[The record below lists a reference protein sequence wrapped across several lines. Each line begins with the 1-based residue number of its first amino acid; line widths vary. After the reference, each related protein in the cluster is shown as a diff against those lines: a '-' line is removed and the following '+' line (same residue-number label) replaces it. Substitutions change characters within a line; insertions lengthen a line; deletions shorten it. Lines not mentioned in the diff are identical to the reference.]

1 MGWLIRRLWRATTL
15 LCLSPLLLLRAL
27 VRRFV
32 RPDLLVLSFKES
44 VPDHPSGSAL
54 QRLFAQ
60 SEPPLSLH
68 EALVALDEAAAGP
81 GPRGVLI
88 QLERAPLALVQVEA
102 LLRSLDR
109 VRQAGIKVMVWG
121 EGLSGPAL
129 MLAAAADEALG
140 APLGSLEFMG
150 VRVRN
155 VFVHDLL
162 SILGIVPLLHRHGAY
177 KSMGDMFTRQSMSPA
192 HREMSEDLASD
203 LYEQL
208 LTPLILG
215 RPRQREELEAAL
227 AEAPVAHETAVSAG
241 ILDGTAYRDEVRER
255 AARLAGAK
263 DPSKARVVS
272 AAPYLIRRRRQT
284 WLKSVWRDLPRVR
297 VIELLGAIKDD
308 ADARGCAAPILCEAL
323 DEAREDKGIR
333 AVVLRIDSPGGSV
346 LASERIWRA
355 VRRLDEQKPVV
366 ASLGRVAASGG
377 YYAAVGCRTI
387 VAHAGTLT
395 GSIGVVSGKMHLAP
409 ALRRWG
415 VTVDGVQVGARAG
428 LLDPDRGWTPEESDA
443 VWRELMRYYETFLQR
458 VATGRNRTRDEIDA
472 LAQGRVYTGR
482 RAQGLGLVDRIG
494 GVRLALEIACEQAEL
509 DPERVQRERVWPRP
523 SRGLAGL
530 FSSALAP
537 SLGGA
542 GALSGLASLG
552 ALEDALALAQA
563 PALAYCP
570 LRVEGI

>member
-1 MGWLIRRLWRATTL
+1 MGWLIRRLWRAGTL
-15 LCLSPLLLLRAL
+15 LCLLPLLLLRSL

-32 RPDLLVLSFKES
+32 RPDLLVLTFKDA

-54 QRLFAQ
+54 QRLLAK
-60 SEPPLSLH
+60 SEPALSLH
-68 EALVALDEAAAGP
+68 EALTALDEAAAGP
-81 GPRGVLI
+81 GPKGILI
-88 QLERAPLALVQVEA
+88 RLERAQLALVQVEA
-102 LLRSLDR
+102 LLRSLELA
-109 VRQAGIKVMVWG
+109 RQAGIKVLVWG
-121 EGLSGPAL
+121 EGLTGPAL

-162 SILGIVPLLHRHGAY
+162 SILGVVPLLHRHGAY
-177 KSMGDMFTRQSMSPA
+177 KSMADMFTRQSMSPA
-192 HREMSEDLASD
+192 HEEMSQDLARD

-227 AEAPVAHETAVSAG
+227 ADAPVAHETAVAAG
-241 ILDGTAYRDEVRER
+241 ILDGTAYRDELQER
-255 AARLAGAK
+255 AARLVGVK
-263 DPSKARVVS
+263 DPQKARCVGHQ
-272 AAPYLIRRRRQT
+272 PYLIRRRRQT

-297 VIELLGAIKDD
+297 VIELMGAIKDES
-308 ADARGCAAPILCEAL
+308 DARGCAAPLLCEAL
-323 DEAREDKGIR
+323 DEAREDAGVR

-355 VRRLDEQKPVV
+355 VRRLDEEKPVV

-415 VTVDGVQVGARAG
+415 VSVDGVQVGPRAG
-428 LLDPDRGWTPEESDA
+428 LLDPDRGWSADESEA
-443 VWRELMRYYETFLQR
+443 VWRELMRYYETFVQR
-458 VATGRNRTRDEIDA
+458 VASGRQRERDEIDA

-482 RAQGLGLVDRIG
+482 RAHGLGLVDRLG
-494 GVRLALEIACEQAEL
+494 GVRLALQIACEQAEL
-509 DPERVQRERVWPRP
+509 DPTRVQRERVWPRP

-530 FSSALAP
+530 FS
-537 SLGGA
+537 
-542 GALSGLASLG
+542 GALSPPLGRAGLAGLGSLA
-552 ALEDALALAQA
+552 ALEDALALARA